1 MRSGCLAARSATCP
15 RRWPSVLR
23 ALANARLSRASACLL
38 LAGACLLALLLL
50 LPAASSAQALQ
61 PIPPLTGR
69 VVDLTGTLDA
79 ATSARIESKLAAFE
93 QRKGSQLV
101 LLMVAST
108 EPEPIEDYS
117 IRVAEAWKIGR
128 GRVNGQAVD
137 DGILLVVAKDDRRL
151 RIEVGYGLEGVIPD
165 ARARQVIENT
175 IAPHFRQGD
184 FAGGIEAG
192 FDVLMRLI
200 DGEPLPEPSRGRPA
214 GDGSAEGWL
223 ASLLGVFFV
232 ALVLRQ
238 LLGRFLGS
246 AAGGVLGG
254 AMALAS
260 GAGLL
265 LAIGAGLL
273 FFVFLIMMGGAGGGM
288 GQVGP
293 HTWRTGPG
301 GFPGGFGGGGGF
313 GGRSGRGGF
322 GGGFRG
328 GGGGFGGG
336 GASGGW

>member
-1 MRSGCLAARSATCP
+1 
-15 RRWPSVLR
+15 
-23 ALANARLSRASACLL
+23 
-38 LAGACLLALLLL
+38 
-50 LPAASSAQALQ
+50 
-61 PIPPLTGR
+61 
-69 VVDLTGTLDA
+69 
-79 ATSARIESKLAAFE
+79 
-93 QRKGSQLV
+93 
-101 LLMVAST
+101 
-108 EPEPIEDYS
+108 
-117 IRVAEAWKIGR
+117 
-128 GRVNGQAVD
+128 D
-137 DGILLVVAKDDRRL
+137 DGLLLVVAKDDRRL

-192 FDVLMRLI
+192 FDVLTRLI
-200 DGEPLPEPSRGRPA
+200 DGEPLPAPSRGRPA
-214 GDGSAEGWL
+214 DDGSAEGWL
-223 ASLLGVFFV
+223 AGLLGVFMV

-238 LLGRFLGS
+238 FLGRFLGS

-254 AMALAS
+254 AMALA
-260 GAGLL
+260 GGVGLP
-265 LAIGAGLL
+265 LAIGAGAL
-273 FFVFLIMMGGAGGGM
+273 FFVFLIMMGGGGAGM

-313 GGRSGRGGF
+313 GGRGGRGGF
-322 GGGFRG
+322 GGGGFRG